1 MLSKEENE
9 LITQTGPGTPM
20 GEALRRY
27 WVPAALSSELPA
39 PDCDPIRVRLLGEDL
54 VAFRDSRGRVGLL
67 PENCPHR
74 GAALY
79 LGRNEE
85 GGLRCLYHGWKY
97 DVEGNVLDTP
107 CEPPES
113 VIRHRVKAGA
123 YPAHEQGDILWAY
136 MGPPEKKP
144 PFPDF
149 HWTLVPAPNRSI
161 KKVLE
166 ECNWVQSLEGSMDR
180 SHAPILHDG
189 RDVMR
194 YADDQAHLRERPR
207 KVEVVDTSYGLIH
220 VAAQPAA
227 KDPEHAKSVSV
238 RPFVLPFTSYVAG
251 PPSGNWWEDGAD
263 LGTHPWGVH
272 IFIPADDD
280 NNYYY
285 EVRYHPTEE
294 VDQIEESRFLVVGV
308 DVDEFGRKIKR
319 RLENRYLQDRGGMR
333 AKRTYSGIDGRP
345 HEDMSMIESM
355 GRIYDRTQEH
365 LGLADVVT
373 IRLRQRLLDTAR
385 AFQEG
390 RDPPG
395 LDPSIPYDRIATF
408 NRVIPVEKPWQEAGA
423 DIGDDAALPLP
434 AGIAGKG

>member
-1 MLSKEENE
+1 MLSREENE
-9 LITQTGPGTPM
+9 MICRTGPGTPM
-20 GEALRRY
+20 GEAFRRY
-27 WVPAALSSELPA
+27 WVPAACSSELPGR
-39 PDCDPIRVRLLGEDL
+39 DCDPIRVRLLSEDL
-54 VAFRDSRGRVGLL
+54 VAFRDSQGRVGLV

-74 GAALY
+74 GGALY

-85 GGLRCLYHGWKY
+85 GGLRCLYHGWKF

-113 VIRHRVKAGA
+113 VIRHRVKAVA
-123 YPAHEQGDILWAY
+123 YPVHEQGGILWAY
-136 MGPPEKKP
+136 MGPPDKRP
-144 PFPDF
+144 PFPTY

-180 SHAPILHDG
+180 SHAPVLHDG
-189 RDVMR
+189 RDIMR
-194 YADDQAHLRERPR
+194 YPDEQRHLREQPR
-207 KVEVVDTSYGLIH
+207 KVEVVDTRYGLFH

-227 KDPEHAKSVSV
+227 KDPERLKSVSI
-238 RPFVLPFTSYVAG
+238 RPFALPFTSYVAG
-251 PPSGNWWEDGAD
+251 SPSGNWWEDGAN

-272 IFIPADDD
+272 IFIPVDDE

-308 DVDEFGRKIKR
+308 DIDESGRKVKR
-319 RLENRYLQDRGGMR
+319 RLGNWYLQDRAAMR
-333 AKRTYSGIDGRP
+333 AKRSFSGIDGRP

-355 GRIYDRTQEH
+355 GRIYDRTKEH

-373 IRLRQRLLDTAR
+373 IRLRQRLLDMAR
-385 AFQEG
+385 AWQEG
-390 RDPPG
+390 REVPG
-395 LDPSIPYDRIATF
+395 LDPTIPYDRIASF
-408 NRVIPVEKPWQEAGA
+408 NKVMPVNQPWQEAGA
-423 DIGDDAALPLP
+423 DMGDDEALARPAVTAA
-434 AGIAGKG
+434 GR